1 MNYNKDEDVAFR
13 FNIILL
19 STSKSTNQPLQ
30 IKLIRKNMYINVK
43 VYNIFIIVVF
53 GRKKLIKLNVDY
65 IFLSKL

>member
-30 IKLIRKNMYINVK
+30 IKLIRKKYLNVK